1 MGIVVAIASQKG
13 GVGKTTTVIN
23 LATSLAIL
31 KKKVLIVDLDPQGS
45 IAASFQLDDY
55 QMKSG
60 LYDILVHRQP
70 LTLSITD
77 IGLQNLEIIPA
88 NVRDEE
94 QELELFSYALERQ
107 MLKTVLTPV
116 SSIYDYIL
124 LDCPPSLGSITQNA
138 LIAAQQIL
146 IPVQCEYFA
155 KKSLGKFLHSIRRI
169 GMHNNPD
176 LKLTGL
182 LITMYDK
189 RVRQHKEILHEIRN
203 SFKDLVFKI
212 EIPRNSKLSE
222 APALGKPVAFLDISS
237 AGAIAYLQLAEEF
250 MERIE

>member
-23 LATSLAIL
+23 LATSLAIM

-45 IAASFQLDDY
+45 IAASFQLDDF
-55 QMKSG
+55 QVRQG
-60 LYDILVHRQP
+60 LYDILVHRKP
-70 LTLSITD
+70 LALAITD

-88 NVRDEE
+88 NVRDED
-94 QELELFSYALERQ
+94 QELELFAYALEKQ

-116 SSIYDYIL
+116 STIYDYIL

-138 LIAAQQIL
+138 LVAADQVL

-169 GMHNNPD
+169 GLNSNKE

-189 RVRQHKEILHEIRN
+189 RVRQNKEILHEIRN
-203 SFKDLVFKI
+203 SFRDLVFKI
-212 EIPRNSKLSE
+212 EIPRNSKISE

-250 MERIE
+250 MERID